1 MKVLR
6 TPDEAGTEITESC
19 VTIGNFDGVHMGH
32 QKLLCR
38 TRQKAQ
44 VLGLS
49 SVVVTFDPHPLRVLV
64 GAHTPPFI
72 TLTPQKLELIASLG
86 LDYTLCL
93 EFTKEL
99 ARLEPEEFVK
109 KFLIDALG
117 MREMVIGYDYAFGRN
132 RKGNYALLCD
142 LGACHGFRI
151 EQVGPVL
158 IQDAIVS
165 SSRIR
170 DMVQAGLVW
179 EVRPLLGRFYRVE
192 GRVIPG
198 RNRGGR
204 LLGFPTANLQLKDEL
219 FPKTGVYA
227 VWTEYQGRIRPAV
240 VNIGFNPTFGNDV
253 LSVEVHILD
262 FNEDLY
268 GRDVRVH
275 FVQRLRSEQ
284 KFPDVQAL
292 ISRIHEDINLAR
304 RILESSEAHL
314 VEIRHLC
321 TD

>member
-1 MKVLR
+1 MQVVR
-6 TPDEAGTEITESC
+6 TVAQAQHTITTSC

-38 TRQKAQ
+38 TRQKAAL
-44 VLGLS
+44 LGLS

-64 GAHTPPFI
+64 GSHTPPFI
-72 TLTPQKLELIASLG
+72 TLPRQKLEAIAAMG
-86 LDYTLCL
+86 VDYILCL

-99 ARLEPEEFVK
+99 ARLEPEEFVRDY
-109 KFLIDALG
+109 LVRGVG

-132 RKGNYALLCD
+132 RKGDYTMLCALGED
-142 LGACHGFRI
+142 LDFNV

-158 IQDAIVS
+158 IDDAVVS

-192 GRVIPG
+192 GKVVTG

-204 LLGFPTANLQLKDEL
+204 LLGFPTANLLLTDEL

-227 VWTEYQGRIRPAV
+227 VWAEHDGGIHPAV
-240 VNIGFNPTFGNDV
+240 ANIGFNPTFGNDV
-253 LSVEVHILD
+253 LSVEVHLLD
-262 FNEDLY
+262 FDADLY
-268 GRDVRVH
+268 GQEMRIH

-284 KFPDVQAL
+284 KFANLDAL
-292 ISRIHEDINLAR
+292 IARIHEDILLAR
-304 RILESSEAHL
+304 RILGSSEAHL
-314 VEIRHLC
+314 VEARHC
-321 TD
+321 V

>member
-1 MKVLR
+1 MHVLHNLH
-6 TPDEAGTEITESC
+6 EAREAVKSSC

-32 QKLLCR
+32 QKLLWR
-38 TRQKAQ
+38 TRQKALS
-44 VLGLS
+44 VGLA

-64 GAHTPPFI
+64 GTHTPPFI
-72 TLTPQKLELIASLG
+72 ALTPQKLELISSLG
-86 LDYTLCL
+86 IDFTLCL
-93 EFTKEL
+93 EFTKNL
-99 ARLEPEEFVK
+99 AALEPEEFVK
-109 KFLIDALG
+109 TYLLNGLG

-132 RKGNYALLCD
+132 RKGDFALLSE
-142 LGACHGFRI
+142 LGRRFAFQV

-158 IQDAIVS
+158 INDAVVS

-192 GRVIPG
+192 GKVVAG

-204 LLGFPTANLQLKDEL
+204 LLGFPTANLRLKDEL
-219 FPKTGVYA
+219 FPQTGVYA
-227 VWTEYQGRIRPAV
+227 VWAEHAGQILPAV
-240 VNIGFNPTFGNDV
+240 ANIGFNPTFGNHV

-262 FNEDLY
+262 FAGDIYSQE
-268 GRDVRVH
+268 VRIH

-292 ISRIHEDINLAR
+292 TSRIREDILLAR
-304 RILESSEAHL
+304 RILASPEAHL
-314 VEIRHLC
+314 VEVESRG
-321 TD
+321 

>member
-1 MKVLR
+1 MNILYTR
-6 TPDEAGTEITESC
+6 DEASACIAASC

-38 TRQKAQ
+38 TRHKASAM
-44 VLGLS
+44 GLS

-64 GAHTPPFI
+64 GANTPPFI
-72 TLTPQKLELIASLG
+72 TLTPQKLELIATLG
-86 LDYTLCL
+86 LDFTLCL
-93 EFTKEL
+93 EFTKTL
-99 ARLEPEEFVK
+99 AGLEPEEFVRTY
-109 KFLIDALG
+109 LVDGLG

-132 RKGNYALLCD
+132 RRGDFALLSA
-142 LGACHGFRI
+142 LGEKYGFHV

-158 IQDAIVS
+158 MQDAIVS

-179 EVRPLLGRFYRVE
+179 EVRPLLGRFYRVQ
-192 GRVIPG
+192 GTVVAG

-204 LLGFPTANLQLKDEL
+204 LLGFPTANLHLTDEL

-227 VWTEYQGRIRPAV
+227 VWVEHGDRVLPAV
-240 VNIGFNPTFGNDV
+240 ANIGFNPTFGNDV

-262 FNEDLY
+262 FSEDLY
-268 GRDVRVH
+268 GREMRVH

-284 KFPDVQAL
+284 KFSDLQAL
-292 ISRIHEDINLAR
+292 VARIQEDIQLAR
-304 RILESSEAHL
+304 RILTASESHL
-314 VEIRHLC
+314 VEVRQC
-321 TD
+321 G